1 LYLWQIAWDVWASN
15 GWDIYNL
22 DQKIKINDADLDW
35 TKNALQ
41 NYNNAFDKANTDYLE
56 AKAETEKF
64 QRLSIIYEGE
74 NAVLSSYY
82 DNIYKKYNLK
92 TYKLILYKE
101 ILEKN
106 IIRHRN
112 NLKKFENKKITFD
125 LDQEQNKHLEP
136 ILLKRKNDAARVYE
150 ECRKGCLFPIHINL
164 SLNLKS
170 SCKEIKQKIK
180 TLNQKKISSNSKLL
194 DLKYGLNSL
203 HILNINKNFCNSN
216 IKITIDFL
224 EELDKLRSD
233 LYSDL
238 YLEPTKTF
246 LALYNEAKTNLALYK
261 KEINTIDTE
270 IKISKE
276 KIKKIPEKKIKLKN
290 KTSKL
295 FEELKICLLNIFQG

>member
-180 TLNQKKISSNSKLL
+180 TLNQKTTSSNNKIL
-194 DLKYGLNSL
+194 DLKYGLNNL
-203 HILNINKNFCNSN
+203 HILNINKKLYNEK
-216 IKITIDFL
+216 IKITTDLL
-224 EELDKLRSD
+224 EKLDNLRPYIPET
-233 LYSDL
+233 LTL
-238 YLEPTKTF
+238 FFTF
-246 LALYNEAKTNLALYK
+246 YNEAKANSASYQMESNTLANK
-261 KEINTIDTE
+261 

-276 KIKKIPEKKIKLKN
+276 KAKTISDKKKRLKLKI
-290 KTSKL
+290 SSL
-295 FEELKICLLNIFQG
+295 LKQFKKCLKG